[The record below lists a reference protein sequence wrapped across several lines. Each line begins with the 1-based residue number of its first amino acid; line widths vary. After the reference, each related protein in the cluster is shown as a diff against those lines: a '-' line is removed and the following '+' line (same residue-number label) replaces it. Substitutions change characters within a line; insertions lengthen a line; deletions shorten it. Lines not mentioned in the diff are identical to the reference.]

1 MRDGEKVET
10 SMGGDYL
17 QLGSKL
23 ELRHNG
29 GLCVRACVCVCVF
42 GTLSNCDHG
51 CLHTSAQQELGVGGG
66 SLQAEA
72 VSCLSCRKDRPA
84 YSLHC
89 VGLPKDS
96 EFMQVETSLGTDG
109 GSSSSTLSTQI
120 HI

>member
-1 MRDGEKVET
+1 MEG
-10 SMGGDYL
+10 
-17 QLGSKL
+17 
-23 ELRHNG
+23 
-29 GLCVRACVCVCVF
+29 CVCVCV
-42 GTLSNCDHG
+42 
-51 CLHTSAQQELGVGGG
+51 CLGPFQTATIAVCTQMPNRSWGWGSS

-72 VSCLSCRKDRPA
+72 VSCLSCRKHCPA

-109 GSSSSTLSTQI
+109 GSASSTLLTQI